1 MPGFCLGKKRRSAG
15 CRNDTQATPLLNALK
30 RQYPHA
36 IVTFVT
42 TRSNRELVDRLSCV
56 DEVLVLADR
65 NLFKMAAT
73 TLQTI
78 AALIRRRAALYFDL
92 EIYSASTSWVCSQIV
107 SQTPMSWLFS
117 KGRTPSRHHASPEK
131 SSPF

>member
-1 MPGFCLGKKRRSAG
+1 MPGFLLGKKRRSAG
-15 CRNDTQATPLLNALK
+15 RDDTQAAPLLNAPK

-36 IVTFVT
+36 IVPLVT

-56 DEVLVLADR
+56 DEALVLADR
-65 NLFKMAAT
+65 NPFKMAVT

-92 EIYSASTSWVCSQIV
+92 EIYSASASWVCSQIV
-107 SQTPMSWLFS
+107 SQT
-117 KGRTPSRHHASPEK
+117 
-131 SSPF
+131 